1 MAEGL
6 LGKLQDEVG
15 YPFDHVPTKA
25 FWPFRGGLA
34 NWGSICGAIPPAVTI
49 MSMVLEEERFMELSD
64 ELMAWYQKF
73 PFPEYQPAGLDL
85 PQVEVNSS
93 LCHISVTKWMV
104 EAGVESRGDDKRGE
118 RCAGVTADVAKFAAE
133 MLNKEFEEGY
143 VAEMA
148 PAAAAEDCMECH
160 ANEPYPSL
168 GKEDCTECHGDPHD
182 GEFGD
187 FE

>member
-1 MAEGL
+1 M
-6 LGKLQDEVG
+6 
-15 YPFDHVPTKA
+15 A

-34 NWGSICGAIPPAVTI
+34 GWGSICGVLPPAATI
-49 MSMVLEEERFMELSD
+49 ISMVHEEEKFMDLND

-93 LCHISVTKWMV
+93 LCHVSVTKWMNV
-104 EAGVESRGDDKRGE
+104 AGVESRGAEERGE
-118 RCAGVTADVAKFAAE
+118 RCAGVTADTAKFVVE
-133 MLNKEFEEGY
+133 MLNKEHEEGY
-143 VAEMA
+143 VREMA
-148 PAAAAEDCMECH
+148 PAAVADDCMTCH
-160 ANEPYPSL
+160 ENEPYPSQ

-187 FE
+187 FD